1 MKTLNERATDILQ
14 ALLAVRAYR
23 IDHGNGVYTRLRA
36 AMIGRNGKYN
46 LISLVEY
53 YEAKGKLAQN
63 TEMNFAFDT
72 STKQFIPYYYCNK
85 TLRIESHS
93 AYPTENGMENCAEER
108 QADHTNFANRWLIRM
123 NSQQP
128 IMNAQRIVQNC
139 VLKNQSTVIEEM
151 IRANLMSE
159 EYLYPFADDV
169 MEWWLID
176 SWLAERLKEQGEV
189 IIEEYGCYWW
199 GRQSSGQAIY
209 MDGVIQEICGED

>member
-1 MKTLNERATDILQ
+1 MKTLNERATEILK

-46 LISLVEY
+46 LISLVE
-53 YEAKGKLAQN
+53 
-63 TEMNFAFDT
+63 
-72 STKQFIPYYYCNK
+72 YCNK

-128 IMNAQRIVQNC
+128 II
-139 VLKNQSTVIEEM
+139 
-151 IRANLMSE
+151 
-159 EYLYPFADDV
+159 
-169 MEWWLID
+169 
-176 SWLAERLKEQGEV
+176 
-189 IIEEYGCYWW
+189 
-199 GRQSSGQAIY
+199 
-209 MDGVIQEICGED
+209 

>member
-1 MKTLNERATDILQ
+1 MKTLNERATEILK
-14 ALLAVRAYR
+14 ALLTVRAKNLK
-23 IDHGNGVYTRLRA
+23 IKNASQTIHVKLTDC
-36 AMIGRNGKYN
+36 IGKYN

-53 YEAKGKLAQN
+53 YESKGKLAQN

-128 IMNAQRIVQNC
+128 II
-139 VLKNQSTVIEEM
+139 
-151 IRANLMSE
+151 
-159 EYLYPFADDV
+159 
-169 MEWWLID
+169 
-176 SWLAERLKEQGEV
+176 
-189 IIEEYGCYWW
+189 
-199 GRQSSGQAIY
+199 
-209 MDGVIQEICGED
+209 

>member
-1 MKTLNERATDILQ
+1 MKTLNERATEILK
-14 ALLAVRAYR
+14 ALLAVRAKKLKIKNASQTIHVKLTYR

-53 YEAKGKLAQN
+53 YESKGKLAQN

-128 IMNAQRIVQNC
+128 II
-139 VLKNQSTVIEEM
+139 
-151 IRANLMSE
+151 
-159 EYLYPFADDV
+159 
-169 MEWWLID
+169 
-176 SWLAERLKEQGEV
+176 
-189 IIEEYGCYWW
+189 
-199 GRQSSGQAIY
+199 
-209 MDGVIQEICGED
+209 

>member
-1 MKTLNERATDILQ
+1 MKTLNERATEILQ
-14 ALLAVRAYR
+14 ALLAVRAKKLK
-23 IDHGNGVYTRLRA
+23 IKNASQTIHVKLTDC
-36 AMIGRNGKYN
+36 IGKYN

-53 YEAKGKLAQN
+53 YEAKGKLAQS

-128 IMNAQRIVQNC
+128 II
-139 VLKNQSTVIEEM
+139 
-151 IRANLMSE
+151 
-159 EYLYPFADDV
+159 
-169 MEWWLID
+169 
-176 SWLAERLKEQGEV
+176 
-189 IIEEYGCYWW
+189 
-199 GRQSSGQAIY
+199 
-209 MDGVIQEICGED
+209 

>member
-1 MKTLNERATDILQ
+1 MKTLNERATEILQ
-14 ALLAVRAYR
+14 TLLVVRAKKLK
-23 IDHGNGVYTRLRA
+23 IKNASQTIHVKLTDC
-36 AMIGRNGKYN
+36 IGKYN

-53 YEAKGKLAQN
+53 YESKGKLAQN

-128 IMNAQRIVQNC
+128 II
-139 VLKNQSTVIEEM
+139 
-151 IRANLMSE
+151 
-159 EYLYPFADDV
+159 
-169 MEWWLID
+169 
-176 SWLAERLKEQGEV
+176 
-189 IIEEYGCYWW
+189 
-199 GRQSSGQAIY
+199 
-209 MDGVIQEICGED
+209 